1 MRKSVNTILNSYAMF
16 KDGRDNISW
25 KNKAVKEISETWNV
39 EVDANELQNIYKTD
53 EYLSR
58 DGTKIFKEVTVFF
71 VPTKSLI
78 TKLSEYPEA
87 LI

>member
-16 KDGRDNISW
+16 KDGIDNISW

-39 EVDANELQNIYKTD
+39 EVDTTDLQNFYTTE
-53 EYLSR
+53 EYPSR
-58 DGTKIFKEVTVFF
+58 DGTEIFKEVTVHF
-71 VPTKSLI
+71 VSTKSLI
-78 TKLSEYPEA
+78 EKLSEYPEA